1 MTPKPLA
8 LLKQLKGL
16 DLKEIT
22 KRAEMHDE
30 IGIKTLE
37 IVDNIQKN
45 LREVVE
51 KLGLK
56 YIEIEVEEGTQ

>member
-16 DLKEIT
+16 DLTEIT
-22 KRAEMHDE
+22 KRAELHDE

-37 IVDNIQKN
+37 IVDEIKTN
-45 LREVVE
+45 LMKIIE
-51 KLGLK
+51 KL
-56 YIEIEVEEGTQ
+56 EIE